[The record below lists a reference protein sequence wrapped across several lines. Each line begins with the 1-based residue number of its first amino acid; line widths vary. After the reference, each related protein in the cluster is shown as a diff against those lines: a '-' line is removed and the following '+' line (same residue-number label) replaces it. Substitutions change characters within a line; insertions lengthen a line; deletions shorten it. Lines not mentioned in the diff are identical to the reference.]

1 MADNDEILKGL
12 EEGETPQRITSSSP
26 VTSVSNTPNHE
37 RLNQLQ
43 TGNQEQTHSTAPSR
57 GSQKVDSQATTFPT
71 GTPQQTPLI
80 PIISKGRSIS
90 WPTWLGIGTAVVVG
104 LVLTVIVGMTLVT
117 TDSNPEEELAA
128 SEPALAPDMGETES
142 GIGVDQGPP
151 SDIPR
156 LAALITKSTVL
167 IECAAGFG
175 SGFIL
180 NVEPLT
186 GVNNDRIIVTN
197 QHVIDG
203 CEGANDLTVSNTAG
217 SSRGSAV
224 DYDAKLDLAIIEAPA
239 ITGEP
244 LTIGVLPTIG
254 QWAMAAGNPEGIT
267 DTVTFGNITN
277 VKINF
282 DEEFILS
289 DVLLGPGNSGGPL
302 VNNQG
307 QVLGINTAVLRSA
320 EGFSFSIPVDNL
332 CYSLL
337 QCQ

>member
-1 MADNDEILKGL
+1 MFERN
-12 EEGETPQRITSSSP
+12 
-26 VTSVSNTPNHE
+26 VS
-37 RLNQLQ
+37 L
-43 TGNQEQTHSTAPSR
+43 HST
-57 GSQKVDSQATTFPT
+57 QIDQIDQAD
-71 GTPQQTPLI
+71 G
-80 PIISKGRSIS
+80 G
-90 WPTWLGIGTAVVVG
+90 
-104 LVLTVIVGMTLVT
+104 
-117 TDSNPEEELAA
+117 DDE
-128 SEPALAPDMGETES
+128 
-142 GIGVDQGPP
+142 IGVDQSPP
-151 SDIPR
+151 SDTPI

-167 IECAAGFG
+167 IECAVGLG
-175 SGFIL
+175 TGFIL

-203 CEGANDLTVSNTAG
+203 CEGTNDLTVSNTVG
-217 SSRGSAV
+217 SSEGSAV
-224 DYDAKLDLAIIEAPA
+224 DYDTQLDLAIIEAPA

-244 LTIGVLPTIG
+244 LTIGQLPTIG
-254 QWAMAAGNPEGIT
+254 QWAMAVGNPEGIT

-277 VKINF
+277 VKINM